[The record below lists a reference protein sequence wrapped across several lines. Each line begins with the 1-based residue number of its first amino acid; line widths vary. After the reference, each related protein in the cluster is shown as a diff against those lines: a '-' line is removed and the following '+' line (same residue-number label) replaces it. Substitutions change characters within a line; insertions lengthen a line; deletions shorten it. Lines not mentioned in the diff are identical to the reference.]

1 MDTILIIKSVFIGL
15 IWAGSFYLVLSYIF
29 PIVPMPQL
37 FTFRNYLRKNSDN
50 LAMRNEAWGRKRWN
64 FFKKIFKII
73 TFLLWFSVMGAFA
86 YLLIPVLGT
95 YIPKTHEFF
104 WAYYGIA
111 IALPWLII
119 LVKGINIYRNA
130 GKKTIPIDP
139 EPDDRPLLEQM
150 SN

>member
-15 IWAGSFYLVLSYIF
+15 IWAGSFYLVLSYIL

-50 LAMRNEAWGRKRWN
+50 LAMRNEAKGLKRWN

-73 TFLLWFSVMGAFA
+73 TFLLWFGLMAAFA
-86 YLLIPVLGT
+86 YLLIAVLGS
-95 YIPKTHEFF
+95 YIPQTHELF
-104 WAYYGIA
+104 WVYYGIA
-111 IALPWLII
+111 IALPGLII
-119 LVKGINIYRNA
+119 LVRGINIYRNA
-130 GKKTIPIDP
+130 SKKTALIDP